1 MPASLLT
8 YAAALGIAAAI
19 PDPSVT
25 AGAGQFWSNGLK
37 AVRARRVL
45 ESVEANQ

>member
-1 MPASLLT
+1 MPGSLLT

-25 AGAGQFWSNGLK
+25 AVVGQFWSNGLK